1 MVTTSSGEQETTAP
15 RGRDVCVGWGS
26 TENTLH
32 GYCGEVKPEESN
44 SQAEGATQ
52 SQCAHHFWNACPP
65 ALRHWYLSGQNHTS
79 LLCSLP
85 CPTVHTEGARRK
97 LSKFYPPGL
106 SLSPHTI
113 MTELWWVGNTWTVY
127 KHWNLATGSTLCRIH
142 TKSGCSKDNNNKE
155 STYLL
160 QCFVSLHIYILR
172 TYTTYTTTYVKS
184 I

>member
-1 MVTTSSGEQETTAP
+1 MATLIWPQEQRKSKQLPRALWVEELSHWWLMVTTSSGEQGTTAP

-113 MTELWWVGNTWTVY
+113 MTEL
-127 KHWNLATGSTLCRIH
+127 
-142 TKSGCSKDNNNKE
+142 
-155 STYLL
+155 
-160 QCFVSLHIYILR
+160 
-172 TYTTYTTTYVKS
+172 
-184 I
+184 